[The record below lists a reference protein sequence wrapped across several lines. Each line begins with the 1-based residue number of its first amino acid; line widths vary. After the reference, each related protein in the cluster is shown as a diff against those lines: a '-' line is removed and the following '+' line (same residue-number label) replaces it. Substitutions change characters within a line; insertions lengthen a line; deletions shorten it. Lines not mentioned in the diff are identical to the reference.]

1 MQWSYGDPIIVCRSI
16 QCLYGDPIIVC
27 RSIQCLYG
35 DPIIVCRSIQCLYG
49 DPIIVGRSTY
59 HIHKDLRPF
68 PACSN
73 DGSFSDLAKSTTGY
87 SERDVSNKMTSF
99 AVAGLRPG
107 ELYGLC
113 VKTKGSRQSKKK
125 ELGKFEPPP
134 PLELWKT
141 VKNIFC
147 SEKYVAKKKFTKLRK
162 EGLTLPPSPLR
173 IFMLTYFFNW
183 CDPKTGDRITRTPIQ
198 ETVLTKP
205 EKVIDR

>member
-1 MQWSYGDPIIVCRSI
+1 MFVWWSNH
-16 QCLYGDPIIVC
+16 
-27 RSIQCLYG
+27 
-35 DPIIVCRSIQCLYG
+35 
-49 DPIIVGRSTY
+49 IVGQSTY

-68 PACSN
+68 PAWSN

-113 VKTKGSRQSKKK
+113 VKTKGSRQLKKK
-125 ELGKFEPPP
+125 ELRKFNAP
-134 PLELWKT
+134 PLPWVMENRK
-141 VKNIFC
+141 
-147 SEKYVAKKKFTKLRK
+147 KYFLFWQIWGKRKFPRLRK